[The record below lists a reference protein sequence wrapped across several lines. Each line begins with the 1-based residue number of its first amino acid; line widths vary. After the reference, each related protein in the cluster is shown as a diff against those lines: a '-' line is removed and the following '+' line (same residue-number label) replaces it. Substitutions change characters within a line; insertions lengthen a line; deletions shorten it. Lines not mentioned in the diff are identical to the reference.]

1 MEKKPKPAIQFEED
15 KNYAFLDTTNG
26 TIQLF
31 SGDKTDKKL
40 PYGKAKKSKCYK
52 KESGSPSLHK
62 HMELY
67 KNLHTKFKKQ
77 HTISSPTILTSLP
90 FNRSSPIYFIVP

>member
-31 SGDKTDKKL
+31 SGDKTDKK
-40 PYGKAKKSKCYK
+40 
-52 KESGSPSLHK
+52 
-62 HMELY
+62 
-67 KNLHTKFKKQ
+67 
-77 HTISSPTILTSLP
+77 TSLWE
-90 FNRSSPIYFIVP
+90 SKKIEML